1 MEKDV
6 IRDIIENIGISTKDK
21 GKFIK
26 LYMDNY
32 KPSEISKDNF
42 SEIKELDLKNKIA
55 FVDGGNAEILKAAN
69 FSLQLIRVYYTI
81 YQNNKRIENKR
92 YEFYLLIKS
101 SESNNKIVYKTK
113 TFGDKILD
121 ELEFDSFDKTL
132 MQGTSRAD
140 VSFVGNVIRRFSEL
154 NIAKE
159 LVKKSAKDDI
169 VVLDGSL
176 EFKYTNE
183 EKILDDIY
191 SLCDNK
197 EVIFCGFSKTCE
209 LLTDKGSSFIGLI
222 SEMQPNY
229 NWSYY
234 PVAEFKDSKY
244 DILFSKL
251 SKRSNY
257 IFRIDI
263 NHINKINDVLSLLMK
278 NSNDP
283 IFLGYPYGLVE
294 ADKFARVSNK
304 ELELLKTKFMIKA
317 GKDWKSINNLLKTKD
332 SHGILD
338 RIS

>member
-1 MEKDV
+1 
-6 IRDIIENIGISTKDK
+6 
-21 GKFIK
+21 
-26 LYMDNY
+26 
-32 KPSEISKDNF
+32 
-42 SEIKELDLKNKIA
+42 
-55 FVDGGNAEILKAAN
+55 
-69 FSLQLIRVYYTI
+69 
-81 YQNNKRIENKR
+81 
-92 YEFYLLIKS
+92 
-101 SESNNKIVYKTK
+101 
-113 TFGDKILD
+113 
-121 ELEFDSFDKTL
+121 
-132 MQGTSRAD
+132 
-140 VSFVGNVIRRFSEL
+140 
-154 NIAKE
+154 
-159 LVKKSAKDDI
+159 
-169 VVLDGSL
+169 
-176 EFKYTNE
+176 
-183 EKILDDIY
+183 
-191 SLCDNK
+191 
-197 EVIFCGFSKTCE
+197 
-209 LLTDKGSSFIGLI
+209 LTDKGSSFIGLI